1 MDIKTKLY
9 VTKIFAND
17 LVAIR
22 KSKIALTINK
32 PAYFGMCILDLSKIL
47 TQEFHYDYIKNTYA
61 NNSRLLFTDTDSLMY
76 EIKTEDVYENYSI
89 YKEKCCYKRTCSIK
103 PKMNSFS

>member
-22 KSKIALTINK
+22 KSKIALIINK

-76 EIKTEDVYENYSI
+76 EIKTEDVMKIIAYIKKSVAIKELAPYSQ
-89 YKEKCCYKRTCSIK
+89 R
-103 PKMNSFS
+103 